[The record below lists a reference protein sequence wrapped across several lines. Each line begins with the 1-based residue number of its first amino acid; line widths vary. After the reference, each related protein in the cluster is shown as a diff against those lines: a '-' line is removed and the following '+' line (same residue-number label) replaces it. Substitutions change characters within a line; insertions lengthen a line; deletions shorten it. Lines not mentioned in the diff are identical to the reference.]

1 MIDIKNLKVSKGDY
15 IYKEGDPSDKIYF
28 IKNGDFEIS
37 KKMKVEDVQNFKG
50 MEDLNLVQ
58 KKKELKQ
65 ISKKIVLTI
74 IGN

>member
-37 KKMKVEDVQNFKG
+37 KKMKVEDV
-50 MEDLNLVQ
+50 
-58 KKKELKQ
+58 
-65 ISKKIVLTI
+65 
-74 IGN
+74 